1 MIYAKN
7 YTLKLFKNGKL
18 IRNKRLQRM
27 YLIRQLAEEWNRD
40 ILKRGS
46 KDYYYIE
53 IAPDVLQVDEDK
65 EYADIDI
72 RDLVH
77 S

>member
-40 ILKRGS
+40 IIKRGS

-53 IAPDVLQVDEDK
+53 IAPDMLQVNEDK

-72 RDLVH
+72 RDFAH